1 MYYGIYCNERKE
13 IIGVIMAIEKMI
25 PIVERLER
33 EGIIKDKKIAETL
46 LKVPRDRFV
55 PEELKDYAYID
66 TPLSIGYGQTIS
78 AIHMVAMMCRAL
90 DLKEGHRVL
99 EVGTGSGYHAAVV
112 AEIVGKN
119 GQVITIERV
128 PKLAEK
134 AENVLRE
141 LGYDNVIVV
150 CGDGTL
156 GYEPLAPYDRI
167 YITAAGPDIPKPLI
181 EQLKDGGKL
190 VAPVGQYIQN
200 LILLEKRGKK
210 LTEKILCEVAFVPLI
225 GEEGWHIE

>member
-1 MYYGIYCNERKE
+1 MVIKE
-13 IIGVIMAIEKMI
+13 MI

-33 EGIIKDKKIAETL
+33 EGIIKNKKVAEAL
-46 LKVPRDRFV
+46 LKVPRDKFV
-55 PEELKDYAYID
+55 PEELKDYAYMD

-78 AIHMVAMMCRAL
+78 AIHMVAMMCDAL
-90 DLKEGHRVL
+90 DLKEGHKVL

-112 AEIVGKN
+112 AEIVGKK

-128 PKLAEK
+128 PKLSEK

-141 LGYDNVIVV
+141 LGYNNVIVV

-167 YITAAGPDIPKPLI
+167 YITASGPTIPKPLI
-181 EQLKDGGKL
+181 EQLKNGGKI
-190 VAPVGQYIQN
+190 VAPIGQYIQN
-200 LILLEKRGKK
+200 LILLEKRGNTLIKK
-210 LTEKILCEVAFVPLI
+210 NLGEVAFVPLI

>member
-1 MYYGIYCNERKE
+1 M
-13 IIGVIMAIEKMI
+13 VISKMI
-25 PIVERLER
+25 PIVERLMN
-33 EGIIKDKKIAETL
+33 EGYIKNNKVAEAL
-46 LKVPRDRFV
+46 LKVPREKFV
-55 PEELKDYAYID
+55 PKELRDYAYID
-66 TPLSIGYGQTIS
+66 TPLNIGYGQTIS
-78 AIHMVAMMCRAL
+78 AIHMVAIMCEAL
-90 DLKEGHRVL
+90 DLKEGHKVL

-119 GQVITIERV
+119 GQVVTIERI

-141 LGYDNVIVV
+141 LGYDNVIVI

-181 EQLKDGGKL
+181 EQLKDNGKL

-200 LILLEKRGKK
+200 LIVVEKKGKK
-210 LTEKILCEVAFVPLI
+210 LIRRNIGEVAFVPLV
-225 GEEGWHIE
+225 GEEGWHIEE

>member
-1 MYYGIYCNERKE
+1 M
-13 IIGVIMAIEKMI
+13 IMEMI
-25 PIVERLER
+25 PVVERLER
-33 EGIIKDKKIAETL
+33 EGYIKDKKVAEAL
-46 LKVPRDRFV
+46 LKVPRDKFV
-55 PEELKDYAYID
+55 PEELRDYAYID
-66 TPLSIGYGQTIS
+66 TPLNIGYGQTIS
-78 AIHMVAMMCRAL
+78 AIHMVAMMCGAL
-90 DLKEGHRVL
+90 DLKEGHKVL

-141 LGYDNVIVV
+141 LGYDNVIVI

-181 EQLKDGGKL
+181 EQLKDGGKI

-200 LILLEKRGKK
+200 LILLEKRGKSLIK
-210 LTEKILCEVAFVPLI
+210 KNLGEVAFVPLI
-225 GEEGWHIE
+225 GEEDGILKNRAECIIIEL

>member
-1 MYYGIYCNERKE
+1 M
-13 IIGVIMAIEKMI
+13 IMEMI
-25 PIVERLER
+25 PVVERLER
-33 EGIIKDKKIAETL
+33 EGYIKDKKVAEAL
-46 LKVPRDRFV
+46 LKVPRDKFV
-55 PEELKDYAYID
+55 PEELRDYAYID
-66 TPLSIGYGQTIS
+66 TPLNIGYGQTIS
-78 AIHMVAMMCRAL
+78 AIHMVAMMCGAL
-90 DLKEGHRVL
+90 DLKEGHKVL

-134 AENVLRE
+134 AETVLRE
-141 LGYDNVIVV
+141 LGYDNVIVI

-181 EQLKDGGKL
+181 EQLKDGGKI

-200 LILLEKRGKK
+200 LILLEKRGKSLIK
-210 LTEKILCEVAFVPLI
+210 KNLGEVAFVPLI
-225 GEEGWHIE
+225 GEEDGILKNRAECIIIEL

>member
-1 MYYGIYCNERKE
+1 MVIKE
-13 IIGVIMAIEKMI
+13 MI
-25 PIVERLER
+25 PIVKRLER
-33 EGIIKDKKIAETL
+33 EGFIKNKKVSEAL
-46 LKVPRDRFV
+46 LKVPRDKFV
-55 PEELKDYAYID
+55 PEELKNYAYMD

-78 AIHMVAMMCRAL
+78 AIHMVAMMCDAL
-90 DLKEGHRVL
+90 DLKEGHKVL

-128 PKLAEK
+128 PKLSEK
-134 AENVLRE
+134 AETVLRE
-141 LGYDNVIVV
+141 LGYDNVIVI

-167 YITAAGPDIPKPLI
+167 YITASGPTIPKPLI
-181 EQLKDGGKL
+181 EQLKDGGKI

-200 LILLEKRGKK
+200 LILLEKRGNTLIKK
-210 LTEKILCEVAFVPLI
+210 NLGEVAFVPLI